1 MLYMLC
7 NPLLLEDLNRSFMRL
22 LRPAHLRDGYITD
35 KYTTEYIHP
44 VTGYGALALPEE
56 ETVPIHI
63 EADGAELN
71 SLLTIFVEDG
81 GLTQEEA
88 DNISQQ
94 IIESAGQQIKILDF
108 VPESW
113 QQYVLTYEQMDADG
127 WFPPVEEGV

>member
-1 MLYMLC
+1 
-7 NPLLLEDLNRSFMRL
+7 MRL
-22 LRPAHLRDGYITD
+22 LRPSHLREGYITD

-44 VTGYGALALPEE
+44 GTGYGALALPEE
-56 ETVPIHI
+56 ETVPVHI

-88 DNISQQ
+88 DSISQQ

-108 VPESW
+108 VPQSW

-127 WFPPVEEGV
+127 WFPTVEEGV